1 MKKMIKTSKTN
12 FRSSSYLYFDTPVQI
27 GTIKKPQSFSNTY
40 YSAIHKSQGI
50 PFYNACYVSK
60 NTSEKPCSY
69 TNINHTFFTN
79 HYVLTDTASLNTGF
93 AMAKT

>member
-12 FRSSSYLYFDTPVQI
+12 FRRSSYLYFDTPVPI
-27 GTIKKPQSFSNTY
+27 GIIKKPQSFSNTY
-40 YSAIHKSQGI
+40 YTAIQKSQGI

>member
-79 HYVLTDTASLNTGF
+79 HSVLTDPASLYTGF
-93 AMAKT
+93 AMA